1 MTGFSDE
8 FLLATAKYLNEGDN
22 LLAKPLPYYRYGA
35 EPDVWFKPTLVWE
48 VHAAGISLSPTY
60 PAAAHLVH
68 LILRLACTAHN
79 NNTACGAG

>member
-68 LILRLACTAHN
+68 LILRLLAHN
-79 NNTACGAG
+79 NMRAAS